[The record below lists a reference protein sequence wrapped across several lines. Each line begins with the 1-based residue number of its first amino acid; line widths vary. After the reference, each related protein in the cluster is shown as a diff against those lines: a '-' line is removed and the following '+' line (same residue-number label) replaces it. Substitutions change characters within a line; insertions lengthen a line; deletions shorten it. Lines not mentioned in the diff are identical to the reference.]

1 MKLKFKDTK
10 GQRTVRGFSVSLFL
24 LDALLSSLQWCFL
37 VLSATGQRWEVHN
50 PELAQLHQQKAWTL
64 GAFKSFPYRDSQ
76 PLSRDWAQADPF
88 YYLPYPEYRNYDL
101 KDVPSSHCLTLFGTH
116 RTELLPSVFIEMCAL
131 EKQVPRFLNLEAS
144 SRVCRCCLPLPHLPV
159 QMCLLS
165 RKHTQTLVR
174 PWWNNRPQSQSCLL
188 PAGWEVTTRP
198 WKGSSAHGGLFLWVS
213 RMLLPPSP
221 PPDKAVQC
229 PDASEKPSIFWGV
242 RC

>member
-10 GQRTVRGFSVSLFL
+10 GQRTVRGFSLSLFL
-24 LDALLSSLQWCFL
+24 LDALLGSLQCCLL
-37 VLSATGQRWEVHN
+37 VHSATGRRWEVLN

-64 GAFKSFPYRDSQ
+64 GAFKSFPYRDNQ
-76 PLSRDWAQADPF
+76 PLFRGWARADPF
-88 YYLPYPEYRNYDL
+88 YYLPYPEYRNCDL
-101 KDVPSSHCLTLFGTH
+101 KNVPSSHCLTLFGTH
-116 RTELLPSVFIEMCAL
+116 GTELLPSVFIEMCTL

-174 PWWNNRPQSQSCLL
+174 PRWNSRQQSQSCLL

-213 RMLLPPSP
+213 RTLLPPSP
-221 PPDKAVQC
+221 PPDNAML
-229 PDASEKPSIFWGV
+229 
-242 RC
+242 